1 MVSPDKLL
9 SKTISLKLLKFLYSN
24 GKFNTLSVI
33 ELVFPGLYE
42 NIFVP
47 LKEELGYV
55 NESSNTTLLT
65 SNP

>member
-47 LKEELGYV
+47 LYSHRNL
-55 NESSNTTLLT
+55 
-65 SNP
+65 